1 MALKG
6 VDVSVHQGA
15 IDWKKV
21 AKDGVKFA
29 ILRAGYGR
37 EISQKDKYF
46 EVNYAGAR
54 AAGIKVGAYWY
65 SYADSVARGEQE
77 ARTFLK
83 AIEGKKFDLPLFFD
97 QEYETAILKLS
108 DATRTDIVLR
118 FVKTVK
124 AAGYECGL
132 YSSTDFLKNKLV
144 TSRVAGLKIWL
155 AEYGSRLHYTGKVW
169 AWQYSSKGRV
179 SGIKGNVDM
188 NHGYFE
194 IAAPTKTQT
203 QNSTGLL
210 MKNDTGDKVKLLQHR
225 LNILGNQLA
234 EDGIWGVQTDQAVR
248 NFQYNY
254 GLAVDGIAGPKTQ
267 EKLISEAVVASA
279 RTISDYMLKNRWHYK
294 GDGYTA
300 KTTFA
305 ATKKLS
311 KPGSSCAHFVSWVL
325 QDVGLLQ
332 AGKIL
337 SHTKA
342 GYGVGEKSIVNADK
356 LIDCKVVYPNKSIDS
371 YKSELKPGDVVVHD
385 SSIGVYLLKDKKPA
399 VLTGRNGSCIN
410 SKGQYVKML
419 VTSGYEWRHNVLA
432 VVRANV

>member
-1 MALKG
+1 M
-6 VDVSVHQGA
+6 
-15 IDWKKV
+15 
-21 AKDGVKFA
+21 
-29 ILRAGYGR
+29 
-37 EISQKDKYF
+37 
-46 EVNYAGAR
+46 
-54 AAGIKVGAYWY
+54 
-65 SYADSVARGEQE
+65 
-77 ARTFLK
+77 
-83 AIEGKKFDLPLFFD
+83 
-97 QEYETAILKLS
+97 
-108 DATRTDIVLR
+108 
-118 FVKTVK
+118 
-124 AAGYECGL
+124 
-132 YSSTDFLKNKLV
+132 
-144 TSRVAGLKIWL
+144 
-155 AEYGSRLHYTGKVW
+155 
-169 AWQYSSKGRV
+169 

-194 IAAPTKTQT
+194 ITAPTKTQT

-210 MKNDTGDKVKLLQHR
+210 MKNDTGDKVKVLQHR
-225 LNILGNQLA
+225 LNILGNQLT

-254 GLAVDGIAGPKTQ
+254 GLAVDGIVGQKTQ

-279 RTISDYMLKNRWHYK
+279 KTISDYMLKNRWHYK

-332 AGKIL
+332 NGKIL

-342 GYGVGEKSIVNADK
+342 GYGAGEKSIVNADK

-371 YKSELKPGDVVVHD
+371 YKSELKPGDVIVHD
-385 SSIGVYLLKDKKPA
+385 SSIGIYLLKDKKPA
-399 VLTGRNGSCIN
+399 VLTGRNGVCIN